1 MTVYL
6 IRHGSTAWNEARR
19 YIGSTDQP
27 LSPAGR
33 AALLGRTGPAAD
45 RLYVSPMVRCR
56 ETAALLYPD
65 MPQIPVPGLRECRF
79 GAFEGHTY
87 EELREDPA
95 YRRWLDTAGGE
106 PPPGGEGKAAVR
118 ERTVRAF
125 LEVMAGSEAGS
136 AAFVVHGGTIMTLME
151 ALEEAGEF
159 YRWQVGG
166 GEGLRCR
173 WTEGRLVYQGR
184 IEYRQSS

>member
-6 IRHGSTAWNEARR
+6 IRHGLTAWNEARR
-19 YIGSTDQP
+19 YIGSTDLP

-45 RLYVSPMVRCR
+45 RLYVSPMARCR

-65 MPQIPVPGLRECRF
+65 MPQTVVPGLRECGF

-87 EELREDPA
+87 EELCRDDA
-95 YRRWLDTAGGE
+95 YRRWLDTAGE
-106 PPPGGEGKAAVR
+106 SPPPGGEGKAAVR

-125 LEVMAGSEAGS
+125 LEVMAGEEAGS
-136 AAFVVHGGTIMTLME
+136 AAFVVHGGTVMTLME
-151 ALEEAGEF
+151 ALEGSGAF
-159 YRWQVGG
+159 YRWQLGG
-166 GEGLRCR
+166 GEGIRCR
-173 WTEGRLVYQGR
+173 WTGGGLLYEGR
-184 IEYRQSS
+184 IE